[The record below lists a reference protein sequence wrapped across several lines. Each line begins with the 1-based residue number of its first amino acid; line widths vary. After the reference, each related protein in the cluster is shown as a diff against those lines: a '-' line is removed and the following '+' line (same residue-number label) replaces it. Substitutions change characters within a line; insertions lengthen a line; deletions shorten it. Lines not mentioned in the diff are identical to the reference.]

1 MTASVRRIFLPLCL
15 LLLAGCATQPG
26 VRSDP
31 RDPWER
37 MNRGTY
43 RFNDALDRAIAKP
56 VARGYRKVTPQ
67 FVQTG
72 IGNFLDNLEYPV
84 VMVNDL
90 LQGQFKAF
98 ASDTGRLL
106 LNTTVGIGG
115 LLDPATDAGLEKN
128 DRDFGQTLGK
138 WGLRTGPYVVIP
150 FLGPSDIRD
159 AVGRVGDVYSD
170 PRHYIRNNWLS
181 WGLWGLGAVN
191 TRARF
196 LDADAAISGAYDPY
210 AFIRSAYL
218 QHRDFKVHGGQSAGE
233 QDREEKMMEE
243 AGEDQ
248 AAPAATAPKPS
259 PESQSPPV
267 ASPPAQSPQEPPA
280 QTAPPH

>member
-1 MTASVRRIFLPLCL
+1 MPATTRASLLSFCL
-15 LLLAGCATQPG
+15 LLLVGCATLPPG
-26 VRSDP
+26 KPDA

-37 MNRGTY
+37 MNRTTY
-43 RFNDALDRAIAKP
+43 RFNDKFDHAIAQP

-72 IGNFLDNLEYPV
+72 VHNFFDNLDYPI
-84 VMVNDL
+84 VMLNDL
-90 LQGQFKAF
+90 LQGQLKPFV
-98 ASDTGRLL
+98 SDTGRLL
-106 LNTTVGIGG
+106 LNTTLGIGG
-115 LLDPATDAGLEKN
+115 LFDPATAAGLDKN

-138 WGLRTGPYVVIP
+138 WGLKTGPYLVIP
-150 FLGPSDIRD
+150 FLGPSDVRD

-170 PRHYIRNNWLS
+170 PRHYIRNNWVS

-191 TRARF
+191 TRARL
-196 LDADAAISGAYDPY
+196 LDVEGAIAGAYDPY

-218 QHRDFKVHGGQSAGE
+218 QHRDYKVGGQSAGE
-233 QDREEKMMEE
+233 EDQEQKLMEE

-248 AAPAATAPKPS
+248 AAPAAAAPKPS
-259 PESQSPPV
+259 PESPAP
-267 ASPPAQSPQEPPA
+267 SPPAQSPPGPP

>member
-1 MTASVRRIFLPLCL
+1 MRDPLTLPAYPMTSTLRLLLVPLCL
-15 LLLAGCATQPG
+15 AFLAGCATAPG
-26 VRSDP
+26 VKSDP

-37 MNRGTY
+37 MNRTTY

-72 IGNFLDNLEYPV
+72 VSNFLDNLGSPV

-106 LNTTVGIGG
+106 MNTTLGIGG
-115 LLDPATDAGLEKN
+115 LLDPASAAGLEKN
-128 DRDFGQTLGK
+128 DREFGQTLGK
-138 WGLRTGPYVVIP
+138 WGVKTGPYLVIP
-150 FLGPSDIRD
+150 FLGPSDLRD
-159 AVGRVGDVYSD
+159 AVGRAGDVYSD

-181 WGLWGLGAVN
+181 WGLWGVGAVD
-191 TRARF
+191 TRARL
-196 LDADAAISGAYDPY
+196 LDADAAITGAYDPY

-218 QHRDFKVHGGQSAGE
+218 QHREYKVHGGQSTGE
-233 QDREEKMMEE
+233 EDQEQKMLQE

-248 AAPAATAPKPS
+248 GTQAVPT
-259 PESQSPPV
+259 
-267 ASPPAQSPQEPPA
+267 PAQPA
-280 QTAPPH
+280 H

>member
-138 WGLRTGPYVVIP
+138 WGLRTGPYVIIP

>member
-138 WGLRTGPYVVIP
+138 WGLRTGPYVIIP

-218 QHRDFKVHGGQSAGE
+218 QHRDFKVHGGQAAGE

>member
-1 MTASVRRIFLPLCL
+1 
-15 LLLAGCATQPG
+15 
-26 VRSDP
+26 
-31 RDPWER
+31 
-37 MNRGTY
+37 
-43 RFNDALDRAIAKP
+43 

-138 WGLRTGPYVVIP
+138 WGLRTGPYVIIP